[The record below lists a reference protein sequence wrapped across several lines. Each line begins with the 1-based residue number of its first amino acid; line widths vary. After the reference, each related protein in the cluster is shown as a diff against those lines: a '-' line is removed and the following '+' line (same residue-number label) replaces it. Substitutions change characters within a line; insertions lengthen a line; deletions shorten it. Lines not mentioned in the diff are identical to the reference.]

1 MQIINKLIVFCFVLL
16 LGIVEQVHSQQVTTS
31 ENKTDA
37 QFVFL
42 NFHIT
47 KTNSNPNG
55 EIRLVS
61 HKVVKGTLKPIN
73 LFTHTGETN
82 KYQITLKS
90 NSGKV
95 TSQTEIVN
103 PLKEELEYPGENGTI
118 GRVTIEKTEADFMV
132 RLPYSS
138 DCVSA
143 IIKTDDGIE
152 QVFSISSKL
161 TPGK

>member
-1 MQIINKLIVFCFVLL
+1 MSINKLTAFCFILL
-16 LGIVEQVHSQQVTTS
+16 FGIIVQAHSQQITTS
-31 ENKTDA
+31 EQNTNA

-55 EIRLVS
+55 EVQLVS
-61 HKVVKGTLKPIN
+61 HKVVKGSLKPIN
-73 LFTHTGETN
+73 LFIHTSDTN
-82 KYQITLKS
+82 KYHITLKN

-95 TSQTEIVN
+95 ISQTEFAN

-143 IIKTDDGIE
+143 TIKTDDEIE

-161 TPGK
+161 TPGR